1 MIFSWIKSFW
11 SSFPCSTHIVFNISY
26 RNEVLNAEHRASD
39 LQHDL
44 RLLEKL
50 SSDALRAMA
59 DTQREMSQVQE
70 DIARMY
76 ANVCERNHQTPSRIM
91 TLEHIRGST
100 TKNGDKKNSVSLQTS
115 TELVY
120 YIIRKYLTY
129 RTLLGNFL

>member
-1 MIFSWIKSFW
+1 M
-11 SSFPCSTHIVFNISY
+11 
-26 RNEVLNAEHRASD
+26 LNAEHRASD

-100 TKNGDKKNSVSLQTS
+100 AKTGDKKNNVSLQTS
-115 TELVY
+115 TELVCTT
-120 YIIRKYLTY
+120 K
-129 RTLLGNFL
+129 NFLA